1 MSCVNQSDYSL
12 PIIAALL
19 LGGCSLPD
27 GEFPSLAKRSYETDN
42 PIAEPPTEPEQLTT
56 TIPAEITTLVDQM
69 MMRHQK
75 AESAF
80 RGALIRTRQVAQNA
94 AGSATG
100 SESWAVAQ
108 VELSR
113 LDSLRGDSVAALS
126 DLDELIAA
134 QREKGADSGLLGLL
148 DKPKSVI
155 ANDVAAQAAEI
166 EALARL
172 IG

>member
-27 GEFPSLAKRSYETDN
+27 GEFP
-42 PIAEPPTEPEQLTT
+42 
-56 TIPAEITTLVDQM
+56 LVDQM